1 MVTICGKEQYLEPQ
15 TELFK
20 DYRGSVIITEPVLTE
35 TVYLLGPSVKAQLL
49 AIEFILRGGATLIP
63 QPGESLARAA
73 ILMKEYADIP
83 MGFADATLVVL
94 AEEADVDEV
103 FTLDLR
109 GFNSYRLH
117 GRRPFKIWPQPSIA

>member
-20 DYRGSVIITEPVLTE
+20 DYRGSVITTEPVLTE